1 MKAIRIHSLGGPE
14 VQQLEEVPD
23 PTPGEGQALIRVEAA
38 GVNFIDVY
46 FRTGLYKGP
55 ALPFVPGQEAAG
67 TVAAVGL
74 GVTEVAVGDR
84 VAWAGVPG
92 TYAELALAP
101 AARLVKLPPGVDA
114 RHGAAAMLQGITAHY
129 LASSTYPLKPGDVCI
144 VHAAAGGVG
153 QLLCQI
159 ARLRGARVLG
169 TVSTAEKAEI
179 ARAAGADE
187 VILYSQQDF
196 SAEARRLNGG
206 RGVNVI
212 YDGVGQATFAKGLD
226 TLIPRGMMV
235 LFGQASGA
243 VPPFDP
249 SILNQKGSLYLTR
262 PSMVHYIASRDEL
275 AWRTGEIFGWIAAGQ
290 LRLSIDREMPLAQA
304 ADAHRAL
311 EGRETTGKVLL
322 IPG

>member
-14 VQQLEEVPD
+14 VLQYEEVAD
-23 PTPGEGQALIRVEAA
+23 PSPGEGQALIRIEAA
-38 GVNFIDVY
+38 GVNFVDVY

-67 TVAAVGL
+67 TVAAVGP
-74 GVTEVAVGDR
+74 GVAEVAVGDR
-84 VAWAGVPG
+84 VAYTGIFG

-101 AARLVKLPPGVDA
+101 AARLVKLPAGIDF

-129 LASSTYPLKPGDVCI
+129 LAASTYPLKPGDVCI

-159 ARLRGARVLG
+159 AKLRGARVLA
-169 TVSTAEKAEI
+169 TVSTEEKARI
-179 ARAAGADE
+179 AREAGADE

-196 SAEARRLNGG
+196 SAEAKRLNGG
-206 RGVNVI
+206 KGVQVI

-226 TLIPRGMMV
+226 TLAPRGTMV
-235 LFGQASGA
+235 LFGQASGS

-249 SILNQKGSLYLTR
+249 SLLNQKGSLYLTR
-262 PSMVHYIASRDEL
+262 PSMHHYIADRDEL
-275 AWRTGEIFGWIAAGQ
+275 TWRTGEIFGWIAEGK
-290 LRLSIDREMPLAQA
+290 LRLSIDREMPLDQA
-304 ADAHRAL
+304 RDAHRAL

-322 IPG
+322 IP